1 MKRNNY
7 KNPTLIKFK
16 EPKVIKL
23 KELNTFLGKYKPFS
37 CADVYAYE
45 KFEYGDFGNY
55 VEAISA
61 SRTINLSYTNFF
73 ETTGK
78 YNFSIQ
84 DCFWHFNKDKAF
96 WNEAPETGFS
106 DYQGTSLF
114 DIEVQLDG
122 VYVISWSDKEDIEK
136 GNSKKLN
143 IIEE

>member
-1 MKRNNY
+1 MKEDQY
-7 KNPTLIKFK
+7 IKPTLIKFK
-16 EPKVIKL
+16 ESKTVKL
-23 KELNTFLGKYKPFS
+23 KELKSFLNKYKPFP

-45 KFEYGDFGNY
+45 RFQYGDFDNY

-73 ETTGK
+73 ETIGK

-84 DCFWHFNKDKAF
+84 DCFWDFNKDKAF
-96 WNEAPETGFS
+96 WNEAPEIGFS

-122 VYVISWSDKEDIEK
+122 VYIISWSDKEDIEK
-136 GNSKKLN
+136 GISKDID